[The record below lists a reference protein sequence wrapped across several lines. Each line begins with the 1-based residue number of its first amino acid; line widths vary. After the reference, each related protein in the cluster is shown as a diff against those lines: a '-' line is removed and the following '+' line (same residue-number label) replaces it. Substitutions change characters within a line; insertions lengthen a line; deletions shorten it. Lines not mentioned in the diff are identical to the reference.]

1 MRTALIIM
9 AAALRGAAALAH
21 RTLPLERFSVA
32 PMMDYTDRHFR
43 HLFRLLSRES
53 VLYTEMVTAN
63 TLIDDHGAPRHG
75 SGDRW
80 LAHDDA
86 EDKTILQLGGSSPTV
101 LGAATELAIKHHT
114 YAGVNLN
121 CGCPSERVAG
131 AGCFGAAL
139 MRDPDQ
145 VASCV
150 RAMSRHAPVSV
161 KCRIGVVDSVRD
173 LSDDEDE
180 LYASL
185 ARFVETVSREGVS
198 RFIVHARVAVLSGL
212 SPDANRKVPQ
222 IIPGIVQRLARE
234 FDTLEIVTNGEVGS
248 VDDVLE
254 RSTGLEGAM
263 VGRDACRRPWHYAVV
278 DEEVFGAANPI
289 KSRRAL
295 LDAYSRYCDRAE
307 VELAHDGYSPR
318 RAVLKPAL
326 SLFHGDAGAGAFKR
340 AIDALHKDASLSAGG
355 VLRAAAEHVPGAV
368 LDAAPGERVVRREAA
383 AA

>member
-1 MRTALIIM
+1 M
-9 AAALRGAAALAH
+9 AAALRSAAAVAH
-21 RTLPLERFSVA
+21 RALPVERFSVA

-43 HLFRLLSRES
+43 HLFRLLSKES

-63 TLIDDHGAPRHG
+63 TLVDDQGAPRHG

-80 LAHDDA
+80 LAHDDE
-86 EDKTILQLGGSSPTV
+86 EDKTILQLGGSSPKV
-101 LGAATELAIKHHT
+101 LGAATELAMAHHT

-139 MRDPDQ
+139 MRDPDK

-150 RAMSRHAPVSV
+150 KAMSRYAPVSV

-173 LSDDEDE
+173 LSDDQDK
-180 LYASL
+180 LYDSL
-185 ARFVETVSREGVS
+185 AKFVDTVSREGVS
-198 RFIVHARVAVLSGL
+198 RFVVHARVAVLSGL

-222 IIPGIVQRLARE
+222 IMPGIVQRLARE
-234 FDTLEIVTNGEVGS
+234 FPSLEVVTNGEVVSVEDVVERGS
-248 VDDVLE
+248 
-254 RSTGLEGAM
+254 GLEGAM
-263 VGRDACRRPWHYAVV
+263 VGRDACRRPWHYSVV
-278 DEEVFGAANPI
+278 DEEVFGATNPI
-289 KSRRAL
+289 ASRRAL
-295 LDAYSRYCDRAE
+295 LDAYAQYCDRAE
-307 VELAHDGYSPR
+307 VELAHDAYSPR

-340 AIDALHKDASLSAGG
+340 AIDALHKDAALSAGG

-368 LDAAPGERVVRREAA
+368 LDAAPGERAVVRREAA

>member
-1 MRTALIIM
+1 M
-9 AAALRGAAALAH
+9 AAALRCAAALHKA
-21 RTLPLERFSVA
+21 LPLERFSVA

-43 HLFRLLSRES
+43 HLFRLLSKES

-63 TLIDDHGAPRHG
+63 TLVDDQGAPRHG
-75 SGDRW
+75 KGERW

-86 EDKTILQLGGSSPTV
+86 QDKTILQLGGSSPKV
-101 LGAATELAIKHHT
+101 LGAATELATAHHS

-139 MRDPDQ
+139 MRDPDK

-150 RAMSRHAPVSV
+150 RAMNRYAPVSV
-161 KCRIGVVDSVRD
+161 KCRIGVADSVLD
-173 LSDDEDE
+173 LSDDQDE
-180 LYASL
+180 LYTSL
-185 ARFVETVSREGVS
+185 AKFVDTVSREGVS

-212 SPDANRKVPQ
+212 SPDANRKVPP
-222 IIPGIVQRLARE
+222 IMPGIVQRLARE

-254 RSTGLEGAM
+254 RGSGLEGAM
-263 VGRDACRRPWHYAVV
+263 VGRDACRRPWHYSVV
-278 DEEVFGAANPI
+278 DEEVFGATNPMP
-289 KSRRAL
+289 SRRAL
-295 LDAYSRYCDRAE
+295 LEEYAGYCDRAE

-355 VLRAAAEHVPGAV
+355 VLRAAAEHVPEAV
-368 LDAAPGERVVRREAA
+368 LDAVPGERVVLPRVRAA
-383 AA
+383 A